1 MYRGM
6 ANLERFRGCSHS
18 AGHGPSGPFRHTGR
32 MSSVTR
38 LHLLGTFPVGPVET
52 AHLQGSV
59 ELKRAVLSLCRRRG
73 TTPFRRGDPPVFAAL
88 DKRPAYRG
96 NKEQTLSAY
105 RKLLA
110 GTLNNGIH
118 DSRDLKRFIEKE
130 DAVFRAFLSGLHD
143 SGSANMADITR
154 DTEKCCSEVFLA
166 AGRKEIT
173 YKEALIYM
181 ALRADRR
188 LIQNVR
194 TCLDDIHRG
203 EIATPEQAHAYIWM
217 ILQPYASL
225 DGLCMTLLSPED
237 KKALDRIATETPG
250 AFETLRK
257 ILSSENNRLD
267 ELPGMLMEIFIASL

>member
-1 MYRGM
+1 
-6 ANLERFRGCSHS
+6 
-18 AGHGPSGPFRHTGR
+18 

-59 ELKRAVLSLCRRRG
+59 EPERAVLSYAGDVELHRSAEEIR
-73 TTPFRRGDPPVFAAL
+73 PFFAAL

-110 GTLNNGIH
+110 GTLNDGIH

-143 SGSANMADITR
+143 SGSANMADITC

-237 KKALDRIATETPG
+237 KKASTG
-250 AFETLRK
+250 LRPK
-257 ILSSENNRLD
+257 HPALSRHCVKSCRQRTTGWTSCPVCSWRYSSPLCKS
-267 ELPGMLMEIFIASL
+267 LFIK